1 MECAPFARTLGRVIG
16 IDQLATSIA
25 LFQCIG
31 DQEVSLYG
39 FEEHASEVIKDGVY
53 HICIEGL
60 LEAQQKRER
69 LNPEALFI
77 CQHMGAQFNK
87 EYQARYV
94 KVLVNTING
103 QITNKKNRENVEDWK
118 KEARTTLF
126 QAGLQA
132 LQNQV
137 QSGNRY
143 DPTFEPSTSSFD
155 VMD

>member
-1 MECAPFARTLGRVIG
+1 M
-16 IDQLATSIA
+16 
-25 LFQCIG
+25 
-31 DQEVSLYG
+31 
-39 FEEHASEVIKDGVY
+39 
-53 HICIEGL
+53 
-60 LEAQQKRER
+60 
-69 LNPEALFI
+69 
-77 CQHMGAQFNK
+77 
-87 EYQARYV
+87 

-103 QITNKKNRENVEDWK
+103 QITNQKNRENVEDWK